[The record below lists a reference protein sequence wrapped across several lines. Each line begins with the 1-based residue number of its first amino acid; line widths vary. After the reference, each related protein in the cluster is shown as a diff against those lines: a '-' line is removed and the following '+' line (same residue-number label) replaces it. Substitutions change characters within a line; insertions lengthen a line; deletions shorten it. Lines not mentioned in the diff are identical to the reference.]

1 MKPRQRR
8 SFTPEFKAEAIE
20 MSQRRGI
27 PDTARSLDLS
37 PSLLRTWRKKLEAD
51 GDRAFPGKGNPRDA
65 EMAELQRRLQRSEE
79 ENAILKKA
87 VGIFTSRPQ

>member
-8 SFTPEFKAEAIE
+8 SYTPEFKAEAIE
-20 MSQRRGI
+20 MAKQRGTA
-27 PDTARSLDLS
+27 DTARSLDLS
-37 PSLLRTWRKKLEAD
+37 PSLLRTWQRKLEAE
-51 GDRAFPGKGNPRDA
+51 GARAFPGKGNPRDA
-65 EMAELQRRLQRSEE
+65 ELADLQRRLRRSEE

>member
-8 SFTPEFKAEAIE
+8 SHTPEFKTEAIE
-20 MSQRRGI
+20 MAKRRGI

-37 PSLLRTWRKKLEAD
+37 PSLLRTWIKKLKAD

-65 EMAELQRRLQRSEE
+65 EMAELKRRLRRSEE